1 MTKTMCFKFTFLY
14 NNFLLFSLFFNN
26 LLILQPESD
35 EFKAIALLNTRLSK
49 EMNDVKKNVQHLGA
63 EVKRSNLLTD
73 YDFVSNFVSKHY
85 QLNFFPFLILAANVE
100 NV

>member
-49 EMNDVKKNVQHLGA
+49 EMNDVKKNVQHLGG

-73 YDFVSNFVSKHY
+73 YDFVSNLCALSA
-85 QLNFFPFLILAANVE
+85 NFFPFFIRAANVE

>member
-73 YDFVSNFVSKHY
+73 YDFVSNLCALSAH
-85 QLNFFPFLILAANVE
+85 FFPFLILAANVE